1 MYWNVLKS
9 IFDVLKTIIY
19 AIATSSAN
27 SRQKTPGIDMPPVYL
42 TGGVSIPGDFIIYV
56 VERGDTLF
64 SISQN
69 TQVPE
74 WKNVYDNQ
82 LLTPE

>member
-1 MYWNVLKS
+1 
-9 IFDVLKTIIY
+9 
-19 AIATSSAN
+19 
-27 SRQKTPGIDMPPVYL
+27 MPPVYL
-42 TGGVSIPGDFIIYV
+42 TGGISIPGDFIIYV

-82 LLTPE
+82 LLTPGVIGCRAGTADLTAGRVCKSAG